1 MILEKVGER
10 LIYLI
15 KFVYSFVLPPGLFV
29 LLLLAM
35 VVWLWRSS
43 RRPAIVL
50 LAVTLLLY
58 LSMTSAVS
66 DTLIGSLERKYPQPA
81 SAEGDV
87 IVILGGGATSGTPDL
102 DGQGNMSGPAANRLL
117 AAARLY
123 RETGLPIIFS
133 GGQVFAD
140 SGNEADIARR
150 QLIGLGIPAEDILP
164 ENRSLNTEQNAV
176 NTAKL
181 MQEHGFSR
189 PVLVTSGF
197 HMPRSMV
204 QFGHAGLTP
213 QAFPVDFQASR
224 PMSLYVS
231 KFTPS
236 AGAVSTTGLA
246 LKEYLGLIAA
256 KLLP

>member
-1 MILEKVGER
+1 MTC
-10 LIYLI
+10 LIYII
-15 KFVYSFVLPPGLFV
+15 KFAYSFILPPGIFV
-29 LLLLAM
+29 ILLLGM
-35 VVWLWRSS
+35 VVWLWKSS
-43 RRPAIVL
+43 RRPAVVL
-50 LAVTLLLY
+50 LAVSLLLY
-58 LSMTSAVS
+58 LSMTPVVS
-66 DTLIGSLERKYPQPA
+66 DLLIGSLERQYTQP
-81 SAEGDV
+81 SAVEGDV

-123 RETGLPIIFS
+123 RQTGLPVIFS
-133 GGQVFAD
+133 GGQVYAD

-176 NTAKL
+176 NTAAL

-189 PVLVTSGF
+189 PVLVTSAF

-204 QFGHAGLTP
+204 QFEHAGLTP
-213 QAFPVDFQASR
+213 QAFPVDYQASR
-224 PMSLYVS
+224 PMSIYFN
-231 KFTPS
+231 KFTPF

-246 LKEYLGLIAA
+246 LKEYLGLVAA

>member
-1 MILEKVGER
+1 MI
-10 LIYLI
+10 YFI

-29 LLLLAM
+29 ILLLGMA
-35 VVWLWRSS
+35 VWLWRLRS
-43 RRPAIVL
+43 RRPALVL
-50 LAVTLLLY
+50 LGITLLLY
-58 LSMTSAVS
+58 LSMTPVVS
-66 DTLIGSLERKYPQPA
+66 DLLIGSLERKYAQP
-81 SAEGDV
+81 SAPEGDV
-87 IVILGGGATSGTPDL
+87 IVVLGGGATSGTPDL
-102 DGQGNMSGPAANRLL
+102 DGQGNMSGPASNRLL

-123 RETGLPIIFS
+123 RETGLPVIFS

-140 SGNEADIARR
+140 SGNEADIAKR

-204 QFGHAGLTP
+204 QFEHAGLEP
-213 QAFPVDFQASR
+213 QPFPVDYQASR
-224 PMSLYVS
+224 PMSLYAG
-231 KFTPS
+231 KFTPT
-236 AGAVSTTGLA
+236 AGSVSTTGLA
-246 LKEYLGLIAA
+246 LKEYLGLLAA

>member
-1 MILEKVGER
+1 M
-10 LIYLI
+10 
-15 KFVYSFVLPPGLFV
+15 
-29 LLLLAM
+29 
-35 VVWLWRSS
+35 
-43 RRPAIVL
+43 
-50 LAVTLLLY
+50 
-58 LSMTSAVS
+58 
-66 DTLIGSLERKYPQPA
+66 
-81 SAEGDV
+81 

-164 ENRSLNTEQNAV
+164 ESRSLNTEQNAV

-181 MQEHGFSR
+181 MQEHGLSR

-204 QFGHAGLTP
+204 QFEHAGLKP

-224 PMSLYVS
+224 PMSS
-231 KFTPS
+231 M
-236 AGAVSTTGLA
+236 
-246 LKEYLGLIAA
+246 
-256 KLLP
+256 

>member
-1 MILEKVGER
+1 MI
-10 LIYLI
+10 YFI

-29 LLLLAM
+29 ILLLGMA
-35 VVWLWRSS
+35 VWLWRQRS
-43 RRPAIVL
+43 RRPALVL
-50 LAVTLLLY
+50 LGITLLLY
-58 LSMTSAVS
+58 LSMTPVVS
-66 DTLIGSLERKYPQPA
+66 DMLIGSLERKYPQPA
-81 SAEGDV
+81 AAEGDV
-87 IVILGGGATSGTPDL
+87 IVVLGGGATSGTPDL

-123 RETGLPIIFS
+123 RETGLPVIFS

-181 MQEHGFSR
+181 MQEHGFTR

-204 QFGHAGLTP
+204 RFKHAGLTP
-213 QAFPVDFQASR
+213 QPFPVDFQASR
-224 PMSLYVS
+224 PMSLYAG
-231 KFTPS
+231 KFTPT
-236 AGAVSTTGLA
+236 AGSVSTTGLA
-246 LKEYLGLIAA
+246 LKEYLGLLAA

>member
-1 MILEKVGER
+1 MTC

-15 KFVYSFVLPPGLFV
+15 KFAYSFVLPPGIFV
-29 LLLLAM
+29 ILLLGM
-35 VVWLWRSS
+35 VVWLWKSS
-43 RRPAIVL
+43 RRPAVVL
-50 LAVTLLLY
+50 LAVSLLLY
-58 LSMTSAVS
+58 LSMTSVVS
-66 DTLIGSLERKYPQPA
+66 DLLIGSLERQYTQP
-81 SAEGDV
+81 SAVEGDV

-123 RETGLPIIFS
+123 RQTGLPVIFS
-133 GGQVFAD
+133 GGQVYAD

-176 NTAKL
+176 NTAAL

-189 PVLVTSGF
+189 PVLVTSAF

-204 QFGHAGLTP
+204 QFEHAGLTP
-213 QAFPVDFQASR
+213 QPFPVDYLASR
-224 PMSLYVS
+224 PMSLYFN

-246 LKEYLGLIAA
+246 LKEYLGLVAA